1 MDEEEWT
8 LSTTNIKTAEPE
20 MRKRSPYLVPAV
32 QQQFEFANL
41 KNPEM
46 FLSIWNGNN
55 DVYFEGLL

>member
-8 LSTTNIKTAEPE
+8 LSTTNIKTAELE

-46 FLSIWNGNN
+46 FLSS
-55 DVYFEGLL
+55 